1 MAMGEI
7 TPLQNQTEQGARAM
21 WHIFDKG
28 GPVMYPLLACSIIAL
43 SVVIERAIFWLKL
56 GMQSKPALVDEILEL
71 SRQGDWE
78 SIKNKTVHTK
88 DYIIK
93 ILVSG
98 ILHKEFSMI
107 KAMESAAADEIKHM
121 RRFMGVLDTMITVA
135 PLLGIFGT
143 VLGIIAS
150 FEVLGLAGIEHPQ
163 EVTAGIAQALIT
175 TAAGL
180 GIAILSVFPYNYFN
194 SRVENAAVLIEKYA
208 TSLEIVFEKL
218 TQSGDKKKVEAQ
230 HESPTARD

>member
-1 MAMGEI
+1 
-7 TPLQNQTEQGARAM
+7 M

-28 GPVMYPLLACSIIAL
+28 GPVMYPLLACSIVAL

-56 GMQSKPALVDEILEL
+56 GIQSQSSLIDEILEL
-71 SRQGDWE
+71 SRKGDWE

-98 ILHKEFSMI
+98 ILHKEFSMA
-107 KAMESAAADEIKHM
+107 KAMEAAAADEIKQM
-121 RRFMGVLDTMITVA
+121 RRFMGILDTMITVA

-143 VLGIIAS
+143 VLGIISS
-150 FEVLGLAGIEHPQ
+150 FEVLGAAGIEHPQ
-163 EVTAGIAQALIT
+163 EVTSGIAQALIT

-194 SRVENAAVLIEKYA
+194 SRVENAAVSIEKYA
-208 TSLEIVFEKL
+208 TSLEIVYEKL
-218 TQSGDKKKVEAQ
+218 TPPGGTD
-230 HESPTARD
+230 

>member
-1 MAMGEI
+1 
-7 TPLQNQTEQGARAM
+7 M
-21 WHIFDKG
+21 WHIFNQG
-28 GPVMYPLLACSIIAL
+28 GPVMYPLLVCSILAL
-43 SVVIERAIFWLKL
+43 SVVIERAIFWIRL
-56 GMQSKPALVDEILEL
+56 GIQSQPALVDEILEL
-71 SRQGDWE
+71 ARRGDWE
-78 SIKNKTVHTK
+78 SIKNKTVNTG

-107 KAMESAAADEIKHM
+107 KAMEAAAADQIKNM

-143 VLGIIAS
+143 VLGIISS
-150 FEVLGLAGIEHPQ
+150 FEILGAAGIEHPQ
-163 EVTAGIAQALIT
+163 EVTSGIAQALIT

-194 SRVENAAVLIEKYA
+194 SRVENAAMLIEKYA

-218 TQSGDKKKVEAQ
+218 TQSGGKN
-230 HESPTARD
+230 